1 MNMSQIY
8 GDSLVIT
15 KQPTISSASTA
26 YVAGDQVGAAQTLPC
41 GHGADTLYYDGT
53 TRSLGSPRNRAP
65 VYLQSIQIVEQ
76 STQQAGLDI
85 FFFSTLPTTV
95 ADNAA
100 ADISDTIMSD
110 YCIGAVRVASTDYM
124 TMASN
129 CVASKVGIGLL
140 LEPVASGTV
149 WAVPVIRSATT
160 YTLASGLVFNYG
172 FSREV

>member
-1 MNMSQIY
+1 MSRIY
-8 GDSLVIT
+8 GDSVVIT
-15 KQPTISSASTA
+15 RQPTISSASTA
-26 YVAGDQVGAAQTLPC
+26 YAAGDMVGAAQTLPC
-41 GHGADTLYYDGT
+41 GHGATSDYADGT
-53 TRSLGSPRNRAP
+53 VRSVGSGRNRAP
-65 VYLQSIQIVEQ
+65 VYLQSVQIVEQ

-85 FFFSTLPTTV
+85 LFFSVLPTTT

-100 ADISDTIMSD
+100 ADISDATMSD
-110 YCIGAVRVASTDYM
+110 YCIGAVRIASTDYM
-124 TMASN
+124 TLASN

-140 LEPVASGTV
+140 LEPVTSGTV